1 MFKPQRII
9 PVALFLLIL
18 ALTGCV
24 ASYIY
29 YPKRDIRL
37 TPRALGLPYTDVT
50 LETSDGIKINAWWV
64 PALSPRATVLFCH
77 GNGGNISS
85 YLETLAVFHR
95 LGLSALIFD
104 YRGYGN
110 SQGTPSEQGTY
121 LDAEAAWRYL
131 IDEQKTAPQQ
141 LIIWGRS
148 LGGAV
153 AARTAARHPAGMLVL
168 ESAFTSVPE
177 VAHEH
182 FAWLPDWFFA
192 RYRYETRRYLEQVR
206 APTLV
211 IHSPEDEI
219 IAFAHGRRLF
229 EAVKGHKAFLTIKG
243 SHNQG
248 FIDSRALYEPGIEAF
263 IRRYATPSQ
272 EPAQ

>member
-1 MFKPQRII
+1 MFKRQRII
-9 PVALFLLIL
+9 PIAIGLLYL

-29 YPKRDIRL
+29 YPERDIRL
-37 TPRALGLPYTDVT
+37 NPSSRGLAFVDVH
-50 LETSDGIKINAWWV
+50 LETSDRVKINAWWM
-64 PALSPRATVLFCH
+64 PAKSPRATVLFCH
-77 GNGGNISS
+77 GNGGNISY
-85 YLETLAVFHR
+85 YLETLVVFHR

-110 SQGTPSEQGTY
+110 SQGKPSEQGTY
-121 LDAEAAWRYL
+121 LDAEAAWQYL
-131 IDEQKTAPQQ
+131 IDEQKIAPGQ

-153 AARTAARHPAGMLVL
+153 AARTAARHPCGMLIL

-177 VAHEH
+177 VAHAH
-182 FAWLPDWFFA
+182 IAWLPTWVFS
-192 RYRYETRRYLEQVR
+192 RHRYETLRYLEQVT

-219 IAFAHGRRLF
+219 IPFAHGRRLF
-229 EAVKGHKAFLTIKG
+229 EAINGHKAFLKIKG

-248 FIDSRALYEPGIEAF
+248 FIDSQALYEPGIEAF
-263 IRRYATPSQ
+263 IQRYVTSSK
-272 EPAQ
+272 EPA

>member
-1 MFKPQRII
+1 MFKRQRII
-9 PVALFLLIL
+9 PVTLGLLAL

-29 YPKRDIRL
+29 FPERDIRL
-37 TPRALGLPYTDVT
+37 TPRSVGLAYTDVH
-50 LETSDGIKINAWWV
+50 LETSDRVKINAWWV
-64 PALSPRATVLFCH
+64 PAESPRATVLFCH
-77 GNGGNISS
+77 GNGGNISY
-85 YLETLAVFHR
+85 YLETLVVFHR

-104 YRGYGN
+104 YRGYGR
-110 SQGTPSEQGTY
+110 SQGKPSEQGTY

-131 IDEQKTAPQQ
+131 IDEQKIAPQQ

-153 AARTAARHPAGMLVL
+153 AARTSARHPAGLLIL
-168 ESAFTSVPE
+168 ESAFTSAPE

-182 FAWLPDWFFA
+182 IAWLPTWVFA
-192 RYRYETRRYLEQVR
+192 KHRYETRRYLEQVT

-219 IAFAHGRRLF
+219 IPFAHGRRLF
-229 EAVKGHKAFLTIKG
+229 KAIKGHKAFLTIKG
-243 SHNQG
+243 SHNRG
-248 FIDSRALYEPGIEAF
+248 FIDSQALYEPGIEAF
-263 IRRYATPSQ
+263 IRRYATPSK
-272 EPAQ
+272 EPAK